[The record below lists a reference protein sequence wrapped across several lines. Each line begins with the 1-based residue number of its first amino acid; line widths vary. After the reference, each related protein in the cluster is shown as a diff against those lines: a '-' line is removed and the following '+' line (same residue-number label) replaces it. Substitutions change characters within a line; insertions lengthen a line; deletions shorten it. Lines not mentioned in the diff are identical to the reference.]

1 MPDLA
6 DWVAHG
12 IKQSGLTKDK
22 RLVPLAVC
30 VLLMVLVG
38 GSYLV
43 LVSRTAGEGR
53 DIQRLEDELS
63 DLRVGNE
70 HLEVQ
75 LATEGSVQGLLQRAK
90 GKGFILADKVE
101 FLTIPEQ

>member
-1 MPDLA
+1 VADFA

-12 IKQSGLTKDK
+12 IKHGGMTKDK
-22 RLVPLAVC
+22 RFLPLVLC
-30 VLLMVLVG
+30 IVLLILIA

-43 LVSRTAGEGR
+43 LVSRTAEKGR

-63 DLRVGNE
+63 DLRAGNE

-75 LATEGSVQGLLQRAK
+75 LATEGSVQGLLQRAREK
-90 GKGFILADKVE
+90 NFILADRVE
-101 FLTIPEQ
+101 FLTVPGQ